1 MNDDRAARLSRIA
14 RAERALAQLA
24 AAERVGA
31 DAAHAASRADGE
43 AILAALAGDSPLHGL
58 LVTTMA
64 GALRRNAQATENL
77 AARAEAAGVNQRHA
91 EERARIVAERAA
103 DAVAAVG
110 RDAERR
116 RLEALGVET
125 AARTFAWRH
134 KPLTRLDP

>member
-1 MNDDRAARLSRIA
+1 MSGDRAARLARVA

-43 AILAALAGDSPLHGL
+43 AILAALAADSPLHGL

-64 GALRRNAQATENL
+64 GTLRRNSQATERL
-77 AARAEAAGVNQRHA
+77 AARAEAAGAHQRHA
-91 EERARIVAERAA
+91 EERARIVAARAA
-103 DAVAAVG
+103 DAVATVD

-125 AARTFAWRH
+125 ATRALARRH
-134 KPLTRLDP
+134 KPHTRLDP